1 MNDLLDIL
9 DQDILVN
16 EQVLEKYVAGT
27 ATPQEQHEIE
37 KLMLQSEY
45 FEAAVEG
52 LSAFKNKDELAAYN
66 QMLKKTVRELTQK
79 NKQKKKRKL
88 LDTEPWT
95 IAAVAIIL
103 LLCMVCYLVIKLI

>member
-79 NKQKKKRKL
+79 NKQKKKRTL

-95 IAAVAIIL
+95 IAAVAIVL
-103 LLCMVCYLVIKLI
+103 LLCIVCYLVIKLI

>member
-9 DQDILVN
+9 DQDVLLN
-16 EQVLEKYVAGT
+16 EQVLEKYIAGT
-27 ATPQEQHEIE
+27 ATHQEQHEIE
-37 KLMLQSEY
+37 KMMLQSAD

-52 LSAFKNKDELAAYN
+52 LSAFKNKEQLAAYN
-66 QMLKKTVRELTQK
+66 QMLKKTVRALAQK
-79 NKQKKKRKL
+79 NKKKKQYKL

-103 LLCMVCYLVIKLI
+103 LLCIVCYLVIKLM

>member
-1 MNDLLDIL
+1 MNDLLDLL

-27 ATPQEQHEIE
+27 ATPMEQHEIE

-66 QMLKKTVRELTQK
+66 QMLKKTVRDLTQK

-103 LLCMVCYLVIKLI
+103 LLCIVCYLVIKLI

>member
-1 MNDLLDIL
+1 MNNLLDIL
-9 DQDILVN
+9 DSDVLVN

-27 ATPQEQHEIE
+27 ATSKEQHEIE
-37 KLMLQSEY
+37 KMMLQSEY

-52 LSAFKNKDELAAYN
+52 LTAFKNKDQLAAYN

-79 NKQKKKRKL
+79 NKNKKKHKL

-103 LLCMVCYLVIKLI
+103 LLSIVCYLVIKLI

>member
-95 IAAVAIIL
+95 IAAVAIVL
-103 LLCMVCYLVIKLI
+103 LLCIVCYLVIKLI

>member
-27 ATPQEQHEIE
+27 ATPMEQHEIE

-103 LLCMVCYLVIKLI
+103 LLCIVCYVVIKLI

>member
-1 MNDLLDIL
+1 MNDLLEIL

-79 NKQKKKRKL
+79 NKQKKKRTL

-95 IAAVAIIL
+95 IAAVAIVL
-103 LLCMVCYLVIKLI
+103 LLCIVCYLVIKLI

>member
-1 MNDLLDIL
+1 MNDILNIL
-9 DQDILVN
+9 DQDVLVN

-27 ATPQEQHEIE
+27 ATPSEQHEIE
-37 KLMLQSEY
+37 KMMLQSQY

-52 LSAFKNKDELAAYN
+52 LTAFKNKDQLAAYN
-66 QMLKKTVRELTQK
+66 QMLKKTVRELAQK

-103 LLCMVCYLVIKLI
+103 LLCIVCYLVIKLI

>member
-27 ATPQEQHEIE
+27 ATSQEQHEIE

-79 NKQKKKRKL
+79 NKQKKKRTL

-95 IAAVAIIL
+95 IAAVAIVL
-103 LLCMVCYLVIKLI
+103 LLCIVCYLVIKLF

>member
-27 ATPQEQHEIE
+27 ATSQEQHEIE

-79 NKQKKKRKL
+79 NKQKKKRTL

-95 IAAVAIIL
+95 IAAVAIVL
-103 LLCMVCYLVIKLI
+103 LLCIVCYLVIKLI

>member
-79 NKQKKKRKL
+79 NKQKKKQKNWRQNETSSL
-88 LDTEPWT
+88 S
-95 IAAVAIIL
+95 IQV
-103 LLCMVCYLVIKLI
+103 

>member
-52 LSAFKNKDELAAYN
+52 LSAFKNKDELASYN

-95 IAAVAIIL
+95 IAAVAIVL
-103 LLCMVCYLVIKLI
+103 LLCIVCYLVIKLI

>member
-16 EQVLEKYVAGT
+16 ERVLEKYVAGT

-103 LLCMVCYLVIKLI
+103 LLCIVCYLVIKLI